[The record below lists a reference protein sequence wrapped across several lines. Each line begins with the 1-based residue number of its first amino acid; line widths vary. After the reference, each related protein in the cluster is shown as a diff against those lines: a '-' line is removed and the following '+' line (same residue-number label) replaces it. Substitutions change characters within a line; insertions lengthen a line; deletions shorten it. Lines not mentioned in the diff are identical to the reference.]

1 MSSGSLRWCEQ
12 RQPDADVSYSFGSV
26 LILLYPWLKAG
37 HIIFVIFWVAGL
49 FMLPR
54 FYVYH
59 QESAPGSDEEKRWI
73 EREKKLRTII
83 ITPAMILVWIFGL
96 LLAYLIGA
104 WSHPWFLA
112 KFAIVVAL
120 SGYHGWM
127 VDYGKKLEKGIRPVS
142 GKALRIMNEVPGLAV
157 VLIVVLVIVRPF

>member
-1 MSSGSLRWCEQ
+1 MIYELGAALTLTY
-12 RQPDADVSYSFGSV
+12 A
-26 LILLYPWLKAG
+26 WLKAG

-73 EREKKLRTII
+73 ERERKLRNII
-83 ITPAMILVWIFGL
+83 ITPSMILVWLLGL
-96 LLAYLIGA
+96 TLAYVTDA
-104 WSHPWFLA
+104 WREGWFIA
-112 KFAIVVAL
+112 KFAIVFAL

-127 VDYGKKLEKGIRPVS
+127 IGYGRKLTGGARPVG
-142 GKALRIMNEVPGLAV
+142 GKALRLMNELPGVAV
-157 VLIVVLVIVRPF
+157 VLIVVLVVVRPF